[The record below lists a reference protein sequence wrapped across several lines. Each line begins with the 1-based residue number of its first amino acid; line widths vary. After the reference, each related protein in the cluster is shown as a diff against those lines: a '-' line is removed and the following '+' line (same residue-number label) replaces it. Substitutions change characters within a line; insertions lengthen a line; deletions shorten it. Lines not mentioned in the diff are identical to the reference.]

1 MYCNG
6 DHYDDLHKMQ
16 LREFILNKL
25 LLIILLIA
33 GYTMLLIVGC
43 SSPDCSNRAARLNSY
58 YEGMS
63 IKTYIGVCPYG
74 KGQSHA
80 YVIVKNQFYDSLT
93 LYKMQRSL
101 EGCIIFD
108 DPETL
113 KPYMSKKT
121 WEKEWKF

>member
-1 MYCNG
+1 V
-6 DHYDDLHKMQ
+6 L

-43 SSPDCSNRAARLNSY
+43 SSPDCSNRAAWLNSY
-58 YEGMS
+58 YKYMNVN
-63 IKTYIGVCPYG
+63 TYIAVCPYG
-74 KGQSHA
+74 KGKSHA
-80 YVIVKNQFYDSLT
+80 YMFVNNRFYDSVT
-93 LYKMQRSL
+93 LYRVQRSL